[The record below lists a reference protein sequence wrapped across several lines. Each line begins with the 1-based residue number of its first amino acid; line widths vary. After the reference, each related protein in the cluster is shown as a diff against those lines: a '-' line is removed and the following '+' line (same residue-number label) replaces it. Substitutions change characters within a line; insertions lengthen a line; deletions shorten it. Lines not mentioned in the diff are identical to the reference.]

1 MLDMHEV
8 GGSSPLVSTI
18 DGAALFCRCA
28 APAQHLHGAVALP
41 DSRRNK
47 AASATFL
54 FTYFTFYLTC
64 SPCTSY
70 FSLTSSLFTITYN
83 LFSGA
88 LAQLGAHNTGSV
100 GVRGSSPLCSTTQKS
115 TSKEVLFCFIA
126 DNFDRYTAQ
135 IDKKKRKSTKNHRKN
150 LDKIVERI

>member
-28 APAQHLHGAVALP
+28 VSHSTHMELSALP

-54 FTYFTFYLTC
+54 FTYFNFYLTC
-64 SPCTSY
+64 SLFTFQSLLR
-70 FSLTSSLFTITYN
+70 FSLLLTTY
-83 LFSGA
+83 FRGISAVGS
-88 LAQLGAHNTGSV
+88 AQHWQCWGQGFK
-100 GVRGSSPLCSTTQKS
+100 SPMLHHK
-115 TSKEVLFCFIA
+115 KHFFEVLFCFSCI
-126 DNFDRYTAQ
+126 NFDRYTAQ
-135 IDKKKRKSTKNHRKN
+135 IDKKRKN
-150 LDKIVERI
+150 RQKRGKKS

>member
-1 MLDMHEV
+1 MHEV

-28 APAQHLHGAVALP
+28 APTALTWNCRLCP
-41 DSRRNK
+41 TTAEIKPHPRLLFLLILPAR
-47 AASATFL
+47 FL
-54 FTYFTFYLTC
+54 FLAHLF
-64 SPCTSY
+64 TSY
-70 FSLTSSLFTITYN
+70 LTSSLFTITYN

-115 TSKEVLFCFIA
+115 TSKEVLFCFIS
-126 DNFDRYTAQ
+126 DNF
-135 IDKKKRKSTKNHRKN
+135 
-150 LDKIVERI
+150 